1 MASVYVY
8 DWDNTDYSTIGECG
22 ALDATSCTF
31 EEIGGGMSE
40 IALIHP
46 IDALGKF
53 EFLKTGAI
61 LKANVPV
68 RTTPEIENGQFVT
81 RVERWTVKQTATKQQ
96 RYVFT
101 KKSGGRRSKTLK
113 AGTEVIVTQ
122 KPEGVER
129 WKIKSGKIS
138 GWMVSDALESMV
150 EITLPESVDGMEDA
164 IPSWESRE
172 QLFRI
177 YKINK
182 SDDGITCNARH
193 IQYDLLQNLTSL
205 NKDEEVTLQ
214 QSGDGILDNC
224 MDGHDF
230 RFYTDISGTQPS
242 VHYTDTD
249 PVTAFLDPDIGLLA
263 AWNAQLVRDN
273 YDIYMLGNAGMDR
286 GVRVEYAKNMLG
298 VEFDESTE
306 STATAIRPIGE
317 KKNGEPLYLPD
328 NNGLVMSEYADN
340 YPFVRIYPLKCT
352 DCTVGTNNVSEEL
365 ALLRMREQAEALFAE
380 GADQPEISVKV
391 TFANLG
397 RDERYKQY
405 RNLENMY
412 LYDTVTV
419 RNPRLGINEKTQVVR
434 IMWDCLNEKMLTVE
448 LGSLQALSPSVASW
462 QISGG
467 ISGSKLVSGSVGAAQ
482 IKGNSVSLRHLQ
494 AGSVNA
500 DAILANS
507 VTAEKI
513 ASGAI
518 TADKIQA
525 NALDAITI
533 EAVKAKINEIVSKKL
548 TTDEFYAA
556 LANITV
562 LAAGTATFDQAT
574 VQHLIAKAMNLEFG
588 EAGTVYITNLAVR
601 YAQLMHATIADLCI
615 KATDGNYYTLDVNQ
629 NGNVTAFR
637 SSVTDGEIS
646 VGQTSGGK
654 VILETNMTVENLN
667 TSNLLGT
674 YALINRIDAAK
685 IDVGELFAREAFIA
699 LLRTTRIIGDKSLTL
714 IAEQSEQASRCFRQ
728 NEEPT
733 GAKAGDI
740 WIQPDTGSTCQA
752 ESAEDANL
760 RFTIDRDGNLYF
772 AAEDEEISFVMDDFD
787 LFVSDSD
794 LKISENPDGTLTA
807 PFRWVL
813 VQDESMLADI
823 KSNKDYLD
831 RVIRIDS
838 DGLHV
843 GDDQTDNE
851 VLIDS
856 DSVNVVVGG
865 KEYSRFA
872 DRYVQFGKYKI
883 GLADDEGLMF
893 KPM

>member
-8 DWDNTDYSTIGECG
+8 DWDNSDYSTIGECG
-22 ALDATSCTF
+22 ALDATNCTF

-46 IDALGKF
+46 IDALEKF
-53 EFLKTGAI
+53 TFLKTGAI

-81 RVERWTVKQTATKQQ
+81 RVERWTVKQTTTKQQ

-101 KKSGGRRSKTLK
+101 KKSGGRRSKTLQ

-122 KPEGVER
+122 KPEGVDR

-138 GWMVSDALESMV
+138 GWISNEALESKV
-150 EITLPESVDGMEDA
+150 EITLPETVNGMEDA

-177 YKINK
+177 YKVNK

-193 IQYDLLQNLTSL
+193 IQYDLLQNLTNF

-224 MDGHDF
+224 LDAHDF

-249 PVTAFLDPDIGLLA
+249 PVTAFLDPDSGLLA
-263 AWNAQLVRDN
+263 AWDAQLVRDN
-273 YDIYMLGNAGMDR
+273 YDIYMLGNAGIDR
-286 GVRVEYAKNMLG
+286 GVRIEYAKNMLG

-328 NNGLVMSEYADN
+328 NNGLVMSKRAEE
-340 YPFVRIYPLKCT
+340 YPFVRIYPLKCK
-352 DCTVGTNNVSEEL
+352 DCTEGTNNVTLEI
-365 ALLRMREQAEALFAE
+365 ALLRMREQAEALIEE
-380 GADQPEISVKV
+380 GADLPEISVKV

-419 RNPRLGINEKTQVVR
+419 RNPRLGIDEKTQVIR

-482 IKGNSVSLRHLQ
+482 IKGNSISLRHLQ

-500 DAILANS
+500 DAIQANS
-507 VTAEKI
+507 ITADKI

-518 TADKIQA
+518 TAGKIQT
-525 NALDAITI
+525 NALDAIII
-533 EAVKAKINEIVSKKL
+533 EAVKADIKDLNADNINTSEL
-548 TTDEFYAA
+548 YAA

-574 VQHLIAKAMNLEFG
+574 VKHLISSAMNLEFG
-588 EAGTVYITNLAVR
+588 EADRVYITNLAVM

-615 KATDGNYYTLDVNQ
+615 KASDGNYYTLDVNQ
-629 NGNVTAFR
+629 NGHVTAVK
-637 SSVTDGEIS
+637 STITDGEIS
-646 VGQTSGGK
+646 TGQTFGGK
-654 VILETNMTVENLN
+654 IILETSMTVENLN

-699 LLRTTRIIGDKSLTL
+699 LLRTSRIIGDKSITL
-714 IAEQSEQASRCFRQ
+714 IAEQSEQASRSFRQ
-728 NEEPT
+728 NGEPT

-740 WIQPDTGSTCQA
+740 WIEPDTGSTYQA
-752 ESAEDANL
+752 ESAEDAKL
-760 RFTIDRDGNLYF
+760 RFAIDREGKLYF
-772 AAEDEEISFVMDDFD
+772 SAEDENVQFETDDFD
-787 LFVSDSD
+787 LFCSGVR
-794 LKISENPDGTLTA
+794 ISENPDGTLTA
-807 PFRWVL
+807 PFRWAL

-831 RVIRIDS
+831 RVIRIDPN
-838 DGLHV
+838 GLHV
-843 GDDQTDNE
+843 GDSESFNE
-851 VLIDS
+851 VLVDS
-856 DSVNVVVGG
+856 DGVNVVVGG
-865 KEYSRFA
+865 QEYSKFA
-872 DRYVQFGKYKI
+872 GRYVQFGNYKI

-893 KPM
+893 KPL